1 MRILFLATN
10 LPVPAN
16 SGHAVRTLSLV
27 RALAESCHAVDF
39 LSFAPGPP
47 DNLQPLTS
55 LCHTVSLVER
65 APVNTSHNADYF
77 GRLAMLLKGKP
88 YAIERFASSE
98 MQARIGRCLDTTAY
112 ECIVA
117 DHLYVLVN
125 LAATTVPVVLNC
137 HNVES
142 LIVERYVGLE
152 KNLARRLYARVEAKR
167 MREAERQACA
177 RSAIAMAC
185 SGHDR
190 EMLQSFRAALPIFVV
205 PNCVDTDFFQPEEM
219 YSTPTSVP
227 TLLFQGVMDWYPNRD
242 AVEFFANHMLP
253 EIRRAFPDVRFVIAG
268 RNPAPE
274 LRQKFAA
281 VPNLEFTGTV
291 PDMRPYLA
299 RASVVVV
306 PLRIGS
312 GTRIKILEAAASG
325 KAVVSTGIG
334 AEGLDLKDRTEIVIA
349 DEPEGFAREVVALL
363 RAPQRRALLG
373 RAAREKVVERYSQ
386 KALTR
391 IMDTVLHHLD

>member
-1 MRILFLATN
+1 MRILFLSTN

-77 GRLAMLLKGKP
+77 GRFAVLLKGRS
-88 YAIERFASSE
+88 YAIERFVSSA
-98 MQARIGRCLDTTAY
+98 MQARIRHCLDTAAY

-117 DHLYVLVN
+117 DHLYALVN

-142 LIVERYVGLE
+142 LILERYVGLE
-152 KNLARRLYARVEAKR
+152 KNLAMRLYARVEAKR

-190 EMLQSFRAALPIFVV
+190 DMLQRFRADLPIFVV
-205 PNCVDTDFFQPEEM
+205 PNCVDTDFFHPEETRSM
-219 YSTPTSVP
+219 PESAP

-242 AVEFFANHMLP
+242 AVEFFAQEMLP
-253 EIRRAFPDVRFVIAG
+253 EIRRAFPNVQFVIAG

-274 LRQKFAA
+274 LRRKFAA

-334 AEGLDLKDRTEIVIA
+334 AEGLDFEDQAEIVIA
-349 DEPEGFAREVVALL
+349 DEPASFVREVVALL
-363 RAPQRRALLG
+363 GDPRRRGSIG
-373 RAAREKVVERYSQ
+373 RAARERVLQRYSQ
-386 KALTR
+386 KELTR
-391 IMDTVLHHLD
+391 IMDTVLHDLV